1 MKEKI
6 LEKIQILIESK
17 NNQIWIDVNS
27 HYGLFIQKFADVD
40 NQNMIIQLEIRKLIS
55 NETLDIFTL
64 KTFES
69 ENVEDTVEYI
79 VDKLQETEHTMRSAF
94 KRWLLLHHEFEK
106 NKGYVRIPNWFRH
119 YLRKNHEWK
128 YTISNYDK
136 NYNYNIEDIEWNKKR
151 KYKGFYTFFIS
162 DFELENLQRA
172 EWIK

>member
-94 KRWLLLHHEFEK
+94 
-106 NKGYVRIPNWFRH
+106 
-119 YLRKNHEWK
+119 
-128 YTISNYDK
+128 
-136 NYNYNIEDIEWNKKR
+136 
-151 KYKGFYTFFIS
+151 
-162 DFELENLQRA
+162 
-172 EWIK
+172 